1 MFCFFK
7 LFATSQRLVT
17 ILKDKDA
24 SSGKF
29 DSGMLYEPAHAT
41 MGQVVFSG
49 FEIIEKN
56 FPIFTGYVGSSNI
69 FFSWVRYSVG
79 PLGTLIF

>member
-1 MFCFFK
+1 MD
-7 LFATSQRLVT
+7 
-17 ILKDKDA
+17 III
-24 SSGKF
+24 
-29 DSGMLYEPAHAT
+29 EPAHAR

-69 FFSWVRYSVG
+69 FFRG
-79 PLGTLIF
+79 LGIRLAH

>member
-1 MFCFFK
+1 MK
-7 LFATSQRLVT
+7 VKISSTT
-17 ILKDKDA
+17 ITLII
-24 SSGKF
+24 
-29 DSGMLYEPAHAT
+29 EPAHAT

-69 FFSWVRYSVG
+69 FFRG
-79 PLGTLIF
+79 LGIRLAH